1 MRRRRSGNSPR
12 SMESSGGRSGRCS
25 AWKFRR
31 CVLRVRRRLEE
42 LQRRISDFLKNGEA
56 IPELDLALPETF
68 DLRDAGTA
76 YATAV
81 SRNHNTIWMM

>member
-1 MRRRRSGNSPR
+1 MFGLEIPQ
-12 SMESSGGRSGRCS
+12 
-25 AWKFRR
+25 
-31 CVLRVRRRLEE
+31 VRLAGTAARLEE
-42 LQRRISDFLKNGEA
+42 LQRRIADFLKNGET